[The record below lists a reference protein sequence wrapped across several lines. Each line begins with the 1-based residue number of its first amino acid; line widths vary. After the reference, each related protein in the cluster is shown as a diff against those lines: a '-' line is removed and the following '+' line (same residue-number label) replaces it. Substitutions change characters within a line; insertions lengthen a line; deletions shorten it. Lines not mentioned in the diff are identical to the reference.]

1 MSEYFAQF
9 SGFFD
14 TAAERWPLLLS
25 GLVVFLFFS
34 LLSGKLRDLVCA
46 VLRKAFAKWPHV
58 ASELDGAL
66 RSPLRV
72 FFVVLGVELAFLI
85 ISPETK
91 WMTFIDKLFRMV
103 NISLIA
109 WVLLNYTPAA
119 TRQIIRFN
127 EDRQSAPSEVAVR
140 FMAVILRIVIVS
152 LLAVILISEMGYNIN
167 GIIAGL
173 GLSGLTL
180 SLAAQNTASNL
191 FSGFEIITDKPF
203 DVGDYI
209 AAGTAEGFVEDITMR
224 STRIRTRDDL
234 VVTVP
239 NATLMKEAITN
250 YSRTQLGKA
259 VRFTV
264 SLTYDTTTEQL
275 QKVCGDLRAFLE
287 ADEDIDD
294 SIVSVTFKEFG
305 ESSQDIDVHFFTKT
319 TDKYESLKVREKVN
333 YEIRRIVDAAGAR
346 FAYPTTTVHLEQ

>member
-1 MSEYFAQF
+1 MTDFLQQFKDFFA
-9 SGFFD
+9 
-14 TAAERWPLLLS
+14 AAADRWPQIVVGLLIF
-25 GLVVFLFFS
+25 V
-34 LLSGKLRDLVCA
+34 LLTAFAGKLTGLIGKLIRRL
-46 VLRKAFAKWPHV
+46 FQKWPRV
-58 ASELDGAL
+58 AGEIEGAL
-66 RSPLRV
+66 RNPLRV

-91 WMTFIDKLFRMV
+91 WMTFIDKLFRMT

-127 EDRQSAPSEVAVR
+127 QEKDNSSSEVTIR
-140 FMAVILRIVIVS
+140 FMAIILRVVIVS

-191 FSGFEIITDKPF
+191 FSGFEITTDQPF

-209 AAGTAEGFVEDITMR
+209 ATPSAEGFVEDITMR

-234 VVTVP
+234 LVTVP
-239 NATLMKEAITN
+239 NANLMKEAITN
-250 YSRTQLGKA
+250 YSKMGQKA
-259 VRFTV
+259 VQFDIG
-264 SLTYDTTTEQL
+264 LTYDTTSEQL
-275 QKVCGDLRAFLE
+275 KAVCDEISEFLRKDADIADDNISVVFRDFGDSAQ
-287 ADEDIDD
+287 
-294 SIVSVTFKEFG
+294 IVEVRY
-305 ESSQDIDVHFFTKT
+305 FTKT
-319 TDKYESLKVREKVN
+319 TDKYENLKVRERVN
-333 YEIRRIVDAAGAR
+333 YEVRRIVEETGAH
-346 FAYPTTTVHLEQ
+346 FAYPTTTVHMSQ